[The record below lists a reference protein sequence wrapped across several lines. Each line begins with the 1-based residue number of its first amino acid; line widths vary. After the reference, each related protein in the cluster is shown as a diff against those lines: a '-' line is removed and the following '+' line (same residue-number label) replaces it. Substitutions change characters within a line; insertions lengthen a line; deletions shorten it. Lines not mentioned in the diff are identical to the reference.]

1 MNKTMKNKTLQEC
14 LNYIQVNLK
23 APKNMH
29 NNFGN
34 YKYRNLEG
42 IFEGLKPLLEET
54 GCVITITDSIEMLG
68 DRYYIKATARIIK
81 KDEVIECDGWARE
94 SEDKKGMDLSQIT
107 GSTSSYARKYAMNA
121 LFAIDDVRD
130 ADSMDNTYTVTDEQ
144 KTRYQELLNSGA
156 YEGEKQ
162 NINKWWKTFT
172 TFEQAEKGLSHMER
186 HVDKVL
192 DHKEEQKNEQQSL
205 IRE

>member
-54 GCVITITDSIEMLG
+54 GCVITISDSIEMLE
-68 DRYYIKATARIIK
+68 DRYYIKATA
-81 KDEVIECDGWARE
+81 VILKGIESISCNGWARE

-107 GSTSSYARKYAMNA
+107 GSTSSYARKYAMNG

-130 ADSMDNTYTVTDEQ
+130 ADSMDNRNTVTDEQ
-144 KTRYQELLNSGA
+144 KNRYQELLNSGA

-205 IRE
+205 IKE

>member
-1 MNKTMKNKTLQEC
+1 MKNKTLQEC

-42 IFEGLKPLLEET
+42 ILEGLNPLLEET
-54 GCVITITDSIEMLG
+54 SCIVTISDTMELVG
-68 DRYYIKATARIIK
+68 DRYYIVATASLK
-81 KDEVIECDGWARE
+81 KGEDVISCEGWARE

-107 GSTSSYARKYAMNA
+107 GSTSSYARKYAMNG

-130 ADSMDNTYTVTDEQ
+130 ADSMDNSYTVTEDQ
-144 KTRYQELLNSGA
+144 KRRYQELLKSG
-156 YEGEKQ
+156 
-162 NINKWWKTFT
+162 
-172 TFEQAEKGLSHMER
+172 S
-186 HVDKVL
+186 
-192 DHKEEQKNEQQSL
+192 
-205 IRE
+205 

>member
-1 MNKTMKNKTLQEC
+1 MKNKSLQEC

-54 GCVITITDSIEMLG
+54 GCVITITDSMELVG
-68 DRYYIKATARIIK
+68 DRYYIVATASLK
-81 KDEVIECDGWARE
+81 KGDEVISCEGWARE
-94 SEDKKGMDLSQIT
+94 SEDKKGMDTSQIT
-107 GSTSSYARKYAMNA
+107 GSTSSYARKYAMNG

-130 ADSMDNTYTVTDEQ
+130 ADGMDNRNTVTEEQ
-144 KTRYQELLNSGA
+144 KREYQELLKSGA
-156 YEGEKQ
+156 YEGDIQKM
-162 NINKWWKTFT
+162 NKWWKGFSTK
-172 TFEQAEKGLSHMER
+172 EQAESGLKVMKN

-192 DHKEEQKNEQQSL
+192 T
-205 IRE
+205 

>member
-1 MNKTMKNKTLQEC
+1 MKNKSLQEC

-54 GCVITITDSIEMLG
+54 GCIITITDSIEMLE
-68 DRYYIKATARIIK
+68 DRYYIKATAKIIK
-81 KDEVIECDGWARE
+81 GDESIECNGWARE

-107 GSTSSYARKYAMNA
+107 GSTSSYARKYAMNG

-144 KTRYQELLNSGA
+144 KNRYQELLNSGA

-172 TFEQAEKGLSHMER
+172 TFDQAEKGLSHMEK

-192 DHKEEQKNEQQSL
+192 DYKEEQTNKQQSL
-205 IRE
+205 IKE

>member
-1 MNKTMKNKTLQEC
+1 MKNKSLQEC

-42 IFEGLKPLLEET
+42 ILEGLKPHLKET
-54 GCVITITDSIEMLG
+54 GCIINITDNIELLG

-81 KDEVIECDGWARE
+81 GDETIECNGWARE

-107 GSTSSYARKYAMNA
+107 GSASSYARKIAMNG

-130 ADSMDNTYTVTDEQ
+130 ADSMDNSYTITDNQ
-144 KTRYQELLNSGA
+144 KQRYQDLLHSGA
-156 YEGEKQ
+156 YEGEAQKM
-162 NINKWWKTFT
+162 NKWWKGFT
-172 TFEQAEKGLSHMER
+172 TKEQAEVGLKAMQS

-192 DHKEEQKNEQQSL
+192 G
-205 IRE
+205 

>member
-1 MNKTMKNKTLQEC
+1 MKNKTLQEC

-42 IFEGLKPLLEET
+42 ILEGLKPLLDET
-54 GCVITITDSIEMLG
+54 GCVITITHAIEMVG
-68 DRYYIKATARIIK
+68 DRYYIVATASLK
-81 KDEVIECDGWARE
+81 KGDEVISCEGWARE
-94 SEDKKGMDLSQIT
+94 SEDKKGMDTSQIT
-107 GSTSSYARKYAMNA
+107 GSTSSYARKYAMNG

-130 ADSMDNTYTVTDEQ
+130 ADSMDNRNTVTEDQ
-144 KTRYQELLNSGA
+144 KREYQELLKSGA
-156 YEGEKQ
+156 YEGEIQK
-162 NINKWWKTFT
+162 INKWWKGFSTK
-172 TFEQAEKGLSHMER
+172 EQAETGLKSMKN

-192 DHKEEQKNEQQSL
+192 G
-205 IRE
+205 